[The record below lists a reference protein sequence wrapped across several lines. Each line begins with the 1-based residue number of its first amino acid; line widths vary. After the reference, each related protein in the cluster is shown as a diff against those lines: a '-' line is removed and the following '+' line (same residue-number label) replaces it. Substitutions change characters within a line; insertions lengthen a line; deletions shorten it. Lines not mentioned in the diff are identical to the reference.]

1 MHACFLN
8 RTLRGYNEKLFGV
21 VYIVRDKKIFLL
33 QTIWNIST
41 IKDNGKKNMEYS

>member
-21 VYIVRDKKIFLL
+21 VSIVRDKKIFLL
-33 QTIWNIST
+33 QKI
-41 IKDNGKKNMEYS
+41 